1 MFIKCDQIYFEQG
14 IYDGF
19 LEVDQGKFIAFHKAN
34 AEIKSFV
41 DYTGYRIIP
50 GIIDTHNHGTRG
62 YGLLNANCEDP
73 KAEVRGYLKGNAA
86 NGVTGI
92 FPTPMPEM
100 CKYVAEVAHEQP
112 DGAKILSIHSEG
124 PYLNRVGEGGIY
136 VDPPVVN
143 MDLIR
148 KIYEDCDGLLKLM
161 AIAPEIPGS
170 QQVVEYLSGKGVVLS
185 FAHSNCNYEEA
196 MKAFDNGI
204 SVSTHTANVMSGI
217 HHRNMGGL
225 GACLLNDSVH
235 SEIICDGM
243 HVSPVMIELMFRVKA
258 QDHWMMI
265 SDSSD
270 PAGAPQG
277 KYRFMQDF
285 VVNVDQQGFCKTDT
299 GRLMGS
305 TKSVLYGLSVL
316 VKQVGL
322 PLEKAIL
329 LSSLN
334 AANFYGFGEE
344 KGSIKI
350 GKDADFVVIDDHYNA
365 LATYVE
371 GKKVFDSAT
380 EKDFFN
386 PAFLKEHLVI

>member
-1 MFIKCDQIYFEQG
+1 MYIKCDQIYFENG
-14 IYDGF
+14 IYDGY
-19 LEVDQGKFIAFHKAN
+19 LEVNEGKFIAFHKASTD
-34 AEIKSFV
+34 IKSFV

-62 YGLLNANCEDP
+62 FGLLNANCKDP
-73 KAEVRGYLKGNAA
+73 KAEIRGYLKGNAA
-86 NGVTGI
+86 NGVTGV

-100 CKYVAEVAHEQP
+100 CKYIAEVAHEQP
-112 DGAKILSIHSEG
+112 DGAKILGIHSEG

-136 VDPPVVN
+136 VDPPTIDMGMV
-143 MDLIR
+143 R
-148 KIYEDCDGLLKLM
+148 KIYEDSDGLLKLM
-161 AIAPEIPGS
+161 AIAPEIPDS
-170 QQVVEYLSGKGVVLS
+170 QKVVDYLRARGVVLS

-196 MKAFDNGI
+196 MKAFENGI

-225 GACLLNDSVH
+225 GACLLNDKVQ
-235 SEIICDGM
+235 SEIICDGL
-243 HVSPVMIELMFRVKA
+243 HVSPVMIELMFRVKD

-265 SDSSD
+265 SDSSEA
-270 PAGAPQG
+270 AGAPIG
-277 KYRFMQDF
+277 NYRFMSFEVHIDE
-285 VVNVDQQGFCKTDT
+285 QGFCKSETC
-299 GRLMGS
+299 RLMVS

-322 PLEKAIL
+322 PLEKAIR

-334 AANFYGFGEE
+334 TANFYGFGTQ

-350 GKDADFVVIDDHYNA
+350 GKDADFVVIDTDYTA
-365 LATYVE
+365 MATYVE
-371 GKKVFDSAT
+371 GKKVFDQAT

-386 PAFLKEHLVI
+386 PAFLQEYRVA